1 MSFKKN
7 NYTVIKN
14 AISTELAEYVYNCFL
29 LQRKIARTFFDTKYI
44 SPYSTEFG
52 VWNDPQVLETYSFYS
67 NPIMEVLLEKLKPL
81 MQKETGLTLCETYS
95 YCRLYKKG
103 DVPKRHKDR
112 MSCEISTTLNL
123 GGDPWPIFLEP
134 SGKVKQSG
142 VEVDLKPGDML
153 IYRGIEL
160 EHWREPFTGDNCGQ
174 VFLHYNNVDTQGLDN
189 KFDSRPHLGL
199 PSEFK
204 TK

>member
-1 MSFKKN
+1 
-7 NYTVIKN
+7 
-14 AISTELAEYVYNCFL
+14 
-29 LQRKIARTFFDTKYI
+29 
-44 SPYSTEFG
+44 
-52 VWNDPQVLETYSFYS
+52 
-67 NPIMEVLLEKLKPL
+67 MEVLLEKLKPL

-103 DVPKRHKDR
+103 DVLKRHKDR